1 MNTRRAA
8 NQAMEKDLEGTGI
21 SQDETGVLR
30 AIEEESGQPLVI
42 PPEPQI
48 VGALG
53 AALLAMDDLPITA

>member
-1 MNTRRAA
+1 
-8 NQAMEKDLEGTGI
+8 MEKDLEGTGI

-53 AALLAMDDLPITA
+53 AALLAMDDLPSTA

>member
-30 AIEEESGQPLVI
+30 ALEGESGQPLVI

-48 VGALG
+48 IGALG
-53 AALLAMDDLPITA
+53 AALLAMDDLPSTA